1 MKMTAEA
8 CKNFIDNEIY
18 AEFTEQ
24 DQYIR
29 SVIMGKRR
37 KTDQSYNAVTI
48 LMNDLDMVLGRD
60 GDGWVY
66 YDL

>member
-8 CKNFIDNEIY
+8 CKDFIDKEIY
-18 AEFTEQ
+18 DHFTER

-37 KTDQSYNAVTI
+37 KTDKSYNAVTI
-48 LMNDLDMVLGRD
+48 LMNDNDMVLGRD